1 MINSDY
7 TLWCWC
13 LMCYVVK
20 GVLVVF
26 GVFVLKHCYFLLPAT
41 LKVTVL
47 DSDIW
52 APLQMGRWTLI
63 HNISDLLKA
72 NLLIS

>member
-47 DSDIW
+47 DSDI
-52 APLQMGRWTLI
+52 
-63 HNISDLLKA
+63 
-72 NLLIS
+72 